1 MTDNTYSGTL
11 KFKDVD
17 FVFVFDGSELVLIP
31 PKERK
36 NDIMWGWL
44 KKEICPGVYTSGDP
58 LTVDVPYLDG
68 FCNETSKRLIFLTR
82 EESTV
87 GSRNSTLYINV
98 AGYLECSP
106 NTNGFCRMTLSGRAL
121 NYIHPVNRAFS
132 QVFDSDDLTEKG
144 IISIRTNGFDR
155 TSTVKR
161 AFRFEGRDIAAY
173 FSVGWT
179 CSMKISTPPITLNS
193 SMIFEFDETDDYWFF
208 YRLWHA
214 AEDFLQLLQP
224 LGVRVAP
231 FWLQLPAS
239 FGPQRLAELV
249 SFIDA
254 LQRPLAV
261 EVRHPEF
268 FARGDAERLLNR
280 LLMDRGVERIC
291 LDPRALFSCTST
303 DPAVLHAQ
311 SKKPKV
317 PPRPAAFTQFPQVR
331 FIGRPEL
338 EANDPYL
345 LPWIE
350 KVAGWIEEG
359 RTPYVFLHTPDNHR
373 APELARRFH
382 QQLSERLPGLPALPE
397 LHPPQS
403 REQLGLL

>member
-1 MTDNTYSGTL
+1 MIELPYYLGCPSWSENAWREGLYPQNARPA
-11 KFKDVD
+11 D
-17 FVFVFDGSELVLIP
+17 FLS
-31 PKERK
+31 
-36 NDIMWGWL
+36 
-44 KKEICPGVYTSGDP
+44 
-58 LTVDVPYLDG
+58 
-68 FCNETSKRLIFLTR
+68 
-82 EESTV
+82 
-87 GSRNSTLYINV
+87 LY
-98 AGYLECSP
+98 A
-106 NTNGFCRMTLSGRAL
+106 
-121 NYIHPVNRAFS
+121 
-132 QVFDSDDLTEKG
+132 QVFNAVEGNTTFYARPAPTTVQRWAHSLPEHFRLTAK
-144 IISIRTNGFDR
+144 FP
-155 TSTVKR
+155 
-161 AFRFEGRDIAAY
+161 RDI
-173 FSVGWT
+173 SHGGD
-179 CSMKISTPPITLNS
+179 L
-193 SMIFEFDETDDYWFF
+193 
-208 YRLWHA
+208 RGQLHA

-224 LGVRVAP
+224 LGGRVAP

-249 SFIDA
+249 SFMDA

-261 EVRHPEF
+261 EVRHPAF
-268 FARGDAERLLNR
+268 FAKGDAERLLNR

-291 LDPRALFSCTST
+291 LDPRALFSCDSS
-303 DPAVLHAQ
+303 DPAVRHAQ
-311 SKKPKV
+311 SKKPRV
-317 PPRPAAFTQFPQVR
+317 PPRPAAFTQWPQVR

-345 LPWIE
+345 LPWVE

>member
-1 MTDNTYSGTL
+1 MIELPYYLGCPSWSENAWREGLYPQNARPA
-11 KFKDVD
+11 D
-17 FVFVFDGSELVLIP
+17 FLS
-31 PKERK
+31 
-36 NDIMWGWL
+36 
-44 KKEICPGVYTSGDP
+44 
-58 LTVDVPYLDG
+58 
-68 FCNETSKRLIFLTR
+68 
-82 EESTV
+82 
-87 GSRNSTLYINV
+87 LY
-98 AGYLECSP
+98 A
-106 NTNGFCRMTLSGRAL
+106 
-121 NYIHPVNRAFS
+121 
-132 QVFDSDDLTEKG
+132 QVFNAVEGNTTFYARPAPTTVQRWAHSLPEHFRLTAK
-144 IISIRTNGFDR
+144 FP
-155 TSTVKR
+155 
-161 AFRFEGRDIAAY
+161 RDI
-173 FSVGWT
+173 SHGGD
-179 CSMKISTPPITLNS
+179 L
-193 SMIFEFDETDDYWFF
+193 
-208 YRLWHA
+208 RGQLHA

-224 LGVRVAP
+224 LGMRVAP

-249 SFIDA
+249 SFMDA

-268 FARGDAERLLNR
+268 FAKSDAERLLNR

-291 LDPRALFSCTST
+291 LDPRALFSCDSS
-303 DPAVLHAQ
+303 DPAVRHAQ
-311 SKKPKV
+311 AKKPRV
-317 PPRPAAFTQFPQVR
+317 PPRPAAFTQWPQVR

-345 LPWIE
+345 LPWVE